1 MSLPVWNLREVLAG
15 DGDSRVT
22 YIERRTEV
30 MAVDLIIQG
39 KRTESRETGTK
50 VEHLASVPA
59 VQRLFLCPISW

>member
-1 MSLPVWNLREVLAG
+1 
-15 DGDSRVT
+15 
-22 YIERRTEV
+22 